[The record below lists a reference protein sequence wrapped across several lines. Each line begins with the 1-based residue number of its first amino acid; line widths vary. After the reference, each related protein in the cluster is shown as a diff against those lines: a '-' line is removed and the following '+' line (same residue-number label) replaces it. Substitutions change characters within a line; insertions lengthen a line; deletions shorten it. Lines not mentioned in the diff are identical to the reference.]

1 MLGAEQS
8 GFIADLGYETYQKI
22 LEEAVDELKSEEFAD
37 LYADNTEGHR
47 DTGSEYVR
55 GDLYRERSRIDVP
68 SHLHPQ
74 RLGTYLLYREL
85 DNMEEERDILAF
97 TERLKD
103 RFGKIPKEGKGIDP
117 DRAPPSHGQ
126 ETGYGEGD
134 PEERADEPLLGE

>member
-55 GDLYRERSRIDVP
+55 ETYIESDLELMFPPPTSPTTRNVFPYTGSWIIWRRNVTSSPLRS
-68 SHLHPQ
+68 
-74 RLGTYLLYREL
+74 
-85 DNMEEERDILAF
+85 A
-97 TERLKD
+97 
-103 RFGKIPKEGKGIDP
+103 
-117 DRAPPSHGQ
+117 
-126 ETGYGEGD
+126 
-134 PEERADEPLLGE
+134 